1 MSLEGVRETKK
12 GPVDVEIVFHG
23 TIPRFDFFEE
33 VEKGLGV
40 ISGVDE
46 VHVKRCTRRVGN
58 VWRSIFSIGGGGVCG
73 VIKSFWAFEELEDG
87 FVFRGSFGLIRR
99 GV

>member
-1 MSLEGVRETKK
+1 MLRESLSVDNDFGERLFMSLEGVREAKK

-23 TIPRFDFFEE
+23 TISRFDFFEE

-46 VHVKRCTRRVGN
+46 VHIKGCTRGIGD
-58 VWRSIFSIGGGGVCG
+58 VWRSIFSV
-73 VIKSFWAFEELEDG
+73 
-87 FVFRGSFGLIRR
+87 
-99 GV
+99 